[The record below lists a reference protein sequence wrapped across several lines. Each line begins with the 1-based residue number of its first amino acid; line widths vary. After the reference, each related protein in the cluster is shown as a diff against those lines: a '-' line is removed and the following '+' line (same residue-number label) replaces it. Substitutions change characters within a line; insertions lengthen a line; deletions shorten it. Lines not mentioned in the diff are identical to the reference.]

1 MELWIPVIVAAVGGG
16 GLAKL
21 VDVIFD
27 KVKGRT
33 ERRRA
38 EVDRIAKQLHDAR
51 RREHLTLVW
60 GRRLELLAVA
70 YGVPEDK
77 MPVLDLRNDPEEV
90 K

>member
-21 VDVIFD
+21 VDVIAD

-38 EVDRIAKQLHDAR
+38 EVDRIAKQLYDAR

>member
-21 VDVIFD
+21 VDVIAD

-38 EVDRIAKQLHDAR
+38 EVDRIAKQLRDAR

-70 YGVPEDK
+70 YGVPEEQ
-77 MPVLDLRNDPEEV
+77 MPVLDLRNGNEGV
-90 K
+90 N